1 MPTPVEIQ
9 PVTPIA
15 LDISDL
21 TEGSLCGEG
30 VLDKLLKTMKA
41 HLDDAYQADRITK
54 QDYGS
59 LFMQGYVQ
67 TLQLAITLTM
77 AKETQGFEILKLQ
90 KEIAGQDIQ
99 NQVYQQK
106 LATELANIDGSA
118 VLPNSALGYQHA
130 LLKAQTDGF
139 KRNGEQQLAKL
150 MIDTWLTRAN
160 NETASVSPDNLLQ
173 DINIGA
179 AVRAA
184 YEGVGVTPE
193 SVPI

>member
-90 KEIAGQDIQ
+90 KEIAGQEIQ